1 MSTQSPTRTGGGLP
15 PVVRVAL
22 LFALPMAAQ
31 SARIDYTVGASVL
44 HSDNIGLSET
54 DPIDETVL
62 SPQFSFTAEQTGS
75 TVQLKARGDAQYLD
89 YRDDSFDDEL
99 RGRFAGQLNWVV
111 LPERMNFVV
120 EDYLDRQPINAFNSF
135 TPSNLQQINV
145 FALGPTFYA
154 RLNDAHRI
162 QFDLRYGNTYAEDTE
177 AFNGDRYNAAARL
190 LSRFS
195 ETTQL
200 SANLEATQ
208 VEFDLAGPT
217 SEYTRYD
224 GYAGYLRKL
233 ADLDVKV
240 DLGYSRVELERSDRS
255 HSAPLGRA
263 SVDWRISARSVLAA
277 DASYQFSDSGQDL
290 VARSGDLDSP
300 IIRDPSNADMVVAP
314 DLFRQRL
321 FEGGYKFNGDR
332 LDLEVRGH
340 RHWVRYTDS
349 QTLLPDWNT
358 RGGFLDLG
366 YRVRPRLM
374 LSATAY
380 QETRTFEDFSRTDR
394 DRTLSIGLVNQFTRH
409 WSARID
415 LQRRTRDSSAAGL
428 DYDENA
434 AIVAVSYRR

>member
-1 MSTQSPTRTGGGLP
+1 MSTQSPTRGGNGLSAAA
-15 PVVRVAL
+15 RVAL
-22 LFALPMAAQ
+22 LLLVPMAAQ
-31 SARIDYTVGASVL
+31 AVRVDYTVGGSVL
-44 HSDNIGLSET
+44 HSDNIGLTES
-54 DPIDETVL
+54 DPVDETVV

-89 YRDDSFDDEL
+89 YLDDSFDDEL

-120 EDYLDRQPINAFNSF
+120 EDYLDRQPINALNSF

-154 RLNDAHRI
+154 RINGAHRV

-195 ETTQL
+195 ETTDL
-200 SANLEATQ
+200 SANLEATR

-233 ADLDVKV
+233 ADLDVEV
-240 DLGYSRVELERSDRS
+240 DLGYSRVELSNSDQRFS
-255 HSAPLGRA
+255 GPLARA
-263 SVDWRISARSVLAA
+263 SVNWRVSARSAFAA

-290 VARSGDLDSP
+290 ASRSGDLDSP

-321 FEGGYKFNGDR
+321 LEGGYRFDGDR
-332 LDLEVRGH
+332 VDLEVRGH
-340 RHWVRYTDS
+340 RHWVRYESDLT
-349 QTLLPDWNT
+349 QIPDWNT
-358 RGGFLDLG
+358 RGGFIDLG
-366 YRVRPRLM
+366 YRVRPRLT
-374 LSATAY
+374 LSASAY
-380 QETRTFEDFSRTDR
+380 QETRTFEDFSRRDR

-415 LQRRTRDSSAAGL
+415 LQRRTRDSTAAGQ

-434 AIVAVSYRR
+434 AIVSVSYRR